1 MIEQIKL
8 QNLFDEFFSKNRCH
22 SQLIQRSE
30 YLLKLMIHEQMLEEK
45 DYVQIWDA
53 VKQQDENFDSF
64 FKVLKTIASKLT
76 VKELHF
82 FIVKISD
89 KPIANYTG
97 SDIEILQELAVK
109 STGSIGSEE
118 GGVNLASK
126 NRS

>member
-1 MIEQIKL
+1 
-8 QNLFDEFFSKNRCH
+8 
-22 SQLIQRSE
+22 
-30 YLLKLMIHEQMLEEK
+30 MLEEK